1 MTDVHVKNT
10 MSYVWTK
17 LIKLH
22 IPTSITYNV
31 FSLLQVIYC
40 AFMFFFLLLIRNGH
54 LEIVQFLVNGNHCQA
69 NAVNSNKETALHYAA
84 E

>member
-1 MTDVHVKNT
+1 

-17 LIKLH
+17 LIILH
-22 IPTSITYNV
+22 IPTSIYNIQCI
-31 FSLLQVIYC
+31 FIITSDLC
-40 AFMFFFLLLIRNGH
+40 FLLFIRNGH

-69 NAVNSNKETALHYAA
+69 NAVNSSGNTALHYAA